1 MPKAS
6 AALTDF
12 TAGELSPRLDGRV
25 DLQKYFSGAKI
36 LSNMVVHP
44 HGGASRRPGTIFVSE
59 VKSSAQAARLI
70 PFEFNVEQTYIL
82 QLGPSYFRILKDGGV
97 VESGGSA
104 VEVATSYTEAQLPE
118 LKFAQSADVMYIT
131 HPDHPP
137 RKISRTSH
145 TAWTIADISLIR
157 GPMQDQN
164 VTTTT
169 LTASARTGSV
179 TITASAATFVS
190 TDVGRLVKL
199 HNGYAKITGFTNT
212 TVVTATVQENED
224 LRTELQPSYTAS
236 TIALHEGD
244 PSSTGLEHNDRITDS
259 AKNFVDEG
267 FKTGMDITVSGAGTS
282 ANNGSYLAVSV
293 TEDTILLA
301 PSDDATAESASA
313 SITIVGALTAD
324 KDWALGAFSPTTG
337 YPSAISLY
345 EQRLVF
351 AATANQPQ
359 TIFFSVSGDFENF
372 TSGTADD
379 AAMIYTIGSNQV
391 NVIRYLSSGR
401 SLLVGTS
408 GGEFAA
414 RAGNTDAA
422 ITPTNIQIKRQ
433 ASYGTAD
440 IQPVQVANATLFV
453 QRAKR
458 KLRELNYN
466 FDTDSYTAPDLTIL
480 AEHIT
485 ESGIKEVALQQEPD
499 NIVWSVLNN
508 GILAGMTYRR
518 EENVVAWHQHKIGGV
533 FGAATV
539 TVSDYANIDVGTD
552 IILSKSDGT
561 LVTFTSE
568 AVSGSAPTG
577 DNGWRPNESNN
588 TTADN
593 IYTAIN
599 AHTDFTVANPAAAV
613 VTIYETLKTG
623 TSPLTV
629 ASTDATRLV
638 VTSESYAVVE
648 NIAVVPGD
656 LDEDAIYLVVK
667 RTINGA
673 TKRYVEW
680 FNVFEFGTDVA
691 DAFYVDSGLSY
702 SGSASSSIS
711 GLTHLEAETITVLT
725 NGSTH
730 PNKSVSSGAVTLDRT
745 TTYGHF
751 GLGYT
756 STLQTMRVDQGS
768 AQGTS
773 QGKTKRIHDVTVR
786 LYRSVGVKIGQ
797 STDQL
802 DLIPFRSS
810 ADEMG
815 LPVPLFTGDKDVEFD
830 GGYGTDG
837 FVVVQQ
843 DQALPLT
850 VLAVYPRLT
859 TFDE

>member
-1 MPKAS
+1 MPKAA
-6 AALTDF
+6 AALTPF

-25 DLQKYFSGAKI
+25 DLQKYFSGAKV
-36 LSNMVVHP
+36 LQNMVVHP
-44 HGGASRRPGTIFVSE
+44 HGGASRRPGTIFVAE
-59 VKSSAQAARLI
+59 VKTSSEAARLI
-70 PFEFNVEQTYIL
+70 PFEFNVTQTYVL
-82 QLGPSYFRILKDGGV
+82 QFGPSYFRILKDGGV
-97 VESGGSA
+97 IESGGSP
-104 VEVATSYTEAQLPE
+104 VEVATSYTEAELPE
-118 LKFAQSADVMYIT
+118 LKFAQSADVMYVV

-145 TAWTIADISLIR
+145 TAWTIANVTLVR
-157 GPMQDQN
+157 GPMQDEN
-164 VTTTT
+164 LTTTT
-169 LTASARTGSV
+169 LTAGARTGSV
-179 TITASAATFVS
+179 TITASSATFAS

-199 HNGYAKITGFTNT
+199 HNGYAAITAYSSATS
-212 TVVTATVQENED
+212 VTATVQENED
-224 LRTELQPSYTAS
+224 LRSELQPSYTAS

-244 PSSTGLEHNDRITDS
+244 PSATGLEHNDRITDS
-259 AKNFVDEG
+259 GKNFIDEG
-267 FKTGMDITVSGAGTS
+267 FKTGMNITVAGAGTG

-301 PSDDATAESASA
+301 PSDDVTAEAASS
-313 SITIVGALTAD
+313 SITISGDLTAHTEWSLGALSA
-324 KDWALGAFSPTTG
+324 TTG
-337 YPSAISLY
+337 YPSAVSLY

-359 TIFFSVSGDFENF
+359 TLFFSVSGDFENF
-372 TSGTADD
+372 TSGTADAD
-379 AAMIYTIGSNQV
+379 AMIYTIGSNQV
-391 NVIRYLSSGR
+391 NVIRYLASGR

-414 RAGNTDAA
+414 RAGDSDAA

-433 ASYGTAD
+433 CTYGTAD

-458 KLRELNYN
+458 KLRELTYN

-485 ESGIKEVALQQEPD
+485 ETGISEVSYQQEPD
-499 NIVWSVLNN
+499 NIIWCVLAN
-508 GILAGMTYRR
+508 GKLAGMTYRR
-518 EENVVAWHQHKIGGV
+518 EESVVAWHQHKIGGV

-539 TVSDYANIDVGTD
+539 TVTDYANIDTGTD

-561 LVTFTSE
+561 TVTFTSE
-568 AVSGSAPTG
+568 AAGGSAPTE
-577 DNGWRPNESNN
+577 DNGWRPNGSNDA
-588 TTADN
+588 TADN
-593 IYTAIN
+593 IFTAIN
-599 AHTDFTVANPAAAV
+599 AHDDFTVANPAANV

-623 TSPLTV
+623 TDPLTV
-629 ASTDATRLV
+629 TSTDLTRLAV
-638 VTSESYAVVE
+638 ASESYAVVE
-648 NIAVVPGD
+648 NIAVTPGD
-656 LDEDAIYLVVK
+656 LDEDAIYIVVK

-673 TKRYVEW
+673 TKRYIEY
-680 FNVFEFGTDVA
+680 FNVFDFGSNVEN
-691 DAFYVDSGLSY
+691 AFFVDSGLSY

-711 GLTHLEAETITVLT
+711 GLSHLEGEAITILT

-730 PNKSVSSGAVTLDRT
+730 PNKPVASGAVTLDRT

-751 GLGYT
+751 GLGFT
-756 STLQTMRVDQGS
+756 STLQTMRIDQGS

-786 LYRSVGVKIGQ
+786 LYRSVGVKVGQ
-797 STDQL
+797 SSAQL

-815 LPVPLFTGDKDVEFD
+815 LPVPLYTGDKDVEFD
-830 GGYGTDG
+830 GGYDTDG
-837 FVVVQQ
+837 FVVVRQ